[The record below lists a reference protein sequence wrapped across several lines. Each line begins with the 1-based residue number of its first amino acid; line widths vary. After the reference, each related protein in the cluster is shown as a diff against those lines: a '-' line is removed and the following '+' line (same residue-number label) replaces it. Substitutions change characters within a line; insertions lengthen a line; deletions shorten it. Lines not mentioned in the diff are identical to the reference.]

1 MKLTACLLALVGAA
15 SGLVISPPAV
25 PRAGVVTRHRAL
37 FMQEDDDQ
45 TKRRHQRNT
54 LPMLRHCTPHPASN
68 PTATARLALLLTLTL
83 TVTRGVSGVLGGGK
97 TTADVEKNPIAEAGS
112 LAAFV
117 IVISAIVFGGL
128 VS

>member
-54 LPMLRHCTPHPASN
+54 LPMLRHS
-68 PTATARLALLLTLTL
+68 ATLLLTLQPL
-83 TVTRGVSGVLGGGK
+83 H
-97 TTADVEKNPIAEAGS
+97 AS
-112 LAAFV
+112 LCF
-117 IVISAIVFGGL
+117 
-128 VS
+128 